1 MKYQNTIAFLTTTH
15 LRIFNMANFI
25 DNRLNIRFSNK
36 NTLSNGVKV
45 ILGDGEKK
53 PSNKTDSNSFKY
65 LTYENFGVTEIY
77 KQEVLTER
85 YVIDTSFRVHALYSE
100 YKTIKSLF
108 NDVLKIDKGATIK
121 FCWFNT
127 MQSINYGETIARR
140 VGDEIIER
148 SICIHNVEYKD
159 WDDSYDDEWVKK
171 SSISDVLLEH
181 NMPRDKIHYVDG
193 SLTVHKTNLY

>member
-1 MKYQNTIAFLTTTH
+1 MKYQNKIAFLTTTH

-25 DNRLNIRFSNK
+25 DNRLSIRFSNK
-36 NTLSNGVKV
+36 NTLTNGVKM
-45 ILGDGEKK
+45 ILGEGEKK
-53 PSNKTDSNSFKY
+53 PSKKTDSNSFKY
-65 LTYENFGVTEIY
+65 LTYENFGVTEIF
-77 KQEVLTER
+77 KQEVITER
-85 YVIDTSFRVHALYSE
+85 YVIDTSFRVNALYSE
-100 YKTIKSLF
+100 CKTIKSLF
-108 NDVLKIDKGATIK
+108 NDVLKMDKGAIIK

-140 VGDEIIER
+140 VGDDIIER

-159 WDDSYDDEWVKK
+159 WDYSYDDEWVKK

-193 SLTVHKTNLY
+193 SLTVHKTKLY